1 MKTNR
6 VKELVRNGEMT
17 VGAWVTVGN
26 SDVTEMLAHKGFDWL
41 LFDMEHGP
49 LDIETVQLLM
59 QASSGTAITP
69 FVRVPWNDLVAIKR
83 ALDIGAQ
90 GLIIPWVN
98 SNEDAV
104 RAVQA
109 ARYPPRGLRG
119 AGPRRAAMYGLDR
132 EYIAEADNNIMIVV
146 QIETT
151 QAVERAE
158 SILKVD
164 GVDGFFIGPRDLS
177 VSMGLQGKRDHP
189 DLDKAID
196 RVLNTGKRLGVHGGI
211 MCHSPGEIKS
221 AVEKGFKF
229 IAIGADCD
237 YLMWGADIALG
248 AAGRG
253 QVTG

>member
-6 VKELVRNGEMT
+6 VKDLLRNGEMT
-17 VGAWVTVGN
+17 VGAWVTIGN
-26 SDVTEMLAHKGFDWL
+26 PDIAEMLAHKGFDWL
-41 LFDMEHGP
+41 VFDMEHGP
-49 LDIETVQLLM
+49 LDIEKVQLLM
-59 QASSGTAITP
+59 QTSGGTETTGL
-69 FVRVPWNDLVAIKR
+69 VRVAWNDLVAIKR
-83 ALDIGAQ
+83 ALDIGAA

-98 SNEDAV
+98 SSEDAV

-132 EYIAEADNNIMIVV
+132 EYIAEADAWIMILV

-151 QAVERAE
+151 QAVESAE

-177 VSMGLQGKRDHP
+177 VSMGLGGKRDHP
-189 DLDKAID
+189 DLEKAID
-196 RVLNTGKRLGVHGGI
+196 KVLSTGKRLGVEGGI
-211 MCHSPGEIKS
+211 MCHTPGEIKS

-229 IAIGADCD
+229 IAVGADYD
-237 YLMWGADIALG
+237 YLMWGADIALK

-253 QVTG
+253 

>member
-1 MKTNR
+1 MRNNR
-6 VKELVRNGEMT
+6 VIELLRNGEMT
-17 VGAWVTVGN
+17 VGAWITIGN
-26 SDVTEMLAHKGFDWL
+26 PDVAEMLAHKGFDWFV
-41 LFDMEHGP
+41 FDMEHGP

-59 QASSGTAITP
+59 QASSATDTTP
-69 FVRVPWNDLVAIKR
+69 FVRVVWNDLVAIKR

-132 EYIAEADNNIMIVV
+132 EYIAEADNKIVVIV

-151 QAVERAE
+151 RAVENAE
-158 SILKVD
+158 NILKVD
-164 GVDGFFIGPRDLS
+164 GVGGFFIGPRDLS
-177 VSMGLQGKRDHP
+177 VSMGLGGKRDHP
-189 DLDKAID
+189 DLDRAID
-196 RVLNTGKRLGVHGGI
+196 KVLSIGKKLGVQGGI
-211 MCHSPGEIKS
+211 MCHSPGEIES

-229 IAIGADCD
+229 IAVGADYD
-237 YLMWGADIALG
+237 YVMWGADIALK
-248 AAGRG
+248 AAGRR
-253 QVTG
+253 